1 MLAHVGTELM
11 FKQFEK
17 SFIKGGLPIKVC
29 IPHLPRGEEL
39 SSTVSLKKFIL
50 KFGDKTMLIYDALLS
65 EKRILFSGGLDHS
78 AAEIAEYVLACN
90 LLVPLLGMSARLHPY
105 AALFNLDFLEES
117 GFVAGA
123 TNPMF
128 SQR

>member
-39 SSTVSLKKFIL
+39 SSMVSLKKFIL